1 MARKKAARRAPRHGS
16 TRATAKAARELRSQR
31 SLETRK
37 ARKASLALTLVK
49 GDGRFSRSRAGQ
61 PFIILTGLSGSGK
74 SQAIRALE
82 DLGYFCVD
90 NLPTTLIPTLA
101 KLSLRAGGDI
111 EKVAIVVDVREGGF
125 LSSFPKIFR
134 QLRKMPKLNPVL
146 IFLEADHAALVRR
159 FSETRRPHPLA
170 PDRSVTEGIRDERS
184 RLNVIRDMADEIVDT
199 SDMTVH
205 ELRQFFMG
213 LSRDR
218 TRARLVITVLS
229 FGFKH
234 GVPVDAD
241 LVFDVRCLPNPH
253 FVPTLRRRTGR
264 DKAVADFLERDEST
278 RQFMDRLEEY
288 VRYLVPF
295 YVAEGKSYLTIAIGC
310 TGGRHRS
317 VMIAE
322 RLKRALGDVGV
333 ARVRV
338 RHRDLAL
345 A

>member
-1 MARKKAARRAPRHGS
+1 VK
-16 TRATAKAARELRSQR
+16 RS
-31 SLETRK
+31 
-37 ARKASLALTLVK
+37 ALAGKLTH
-49 GDGRFSRSRAGQ
+49 

-101 KLSLRAGGDI
+101 KLMLRGGDI
-111 EKVAIVVDVREGGF
+111 DRVAIVVDVREGNF
-125 LSSFPKIFR
+125 LLSFPKIFR
-134 QLRKMPKLNPVL
+134 QLRKIRGLNAML
-146 IFLEADHAALVRR
+146 IFLEASNATLVRR

-170 PDRSVTEGIRDERS
+170 PGRSASEGIRDERA
-184 RLNVIRDMADEIVDT
+184 RLAIIRDMADEIVDT

-213 LSRDR
+213 ASRDR
-218 TRARLVITVLS
+218 ARARLVVTVLS

-241 LVFDVRCLPNPH
+241 LMFDVRCLPNPH

-264 DKAVADFLERDEST
+264 DRAVVKFIEKESST
-278 RQFMDRLEEY
+278 REFIDRLES
-288 VRYLVPF
+288 YLQFVLPH
-295 YVAEGKSYLTIAIGC
+295 YIAEGKTYLTVAIGC

-322 RLKRALGDVGV
+322 RLRRSLSSV
-333 ARVRV
+333 AGAQIRV
-338 RHRDLAL
+338 RHRDIGTAR
-345 A
+345 

>member
-1 MARKKAARRAPRHGS
+1 VKREGEDRTPAHERRDRARRKPGSTKDRKKA
-16 TRATAKAARELRSQR
+16 
-31 SLETRK
+31 RK
-37 ARKASLALTLVK
+37 E
-49 GDGRFSRSRAGQ
+49 GQ

-101 KLSLRAGGDI
+101 KLSVRAGGDI

-125 LSSFPKIFR
+125 LSSFPKVFQR
-134 QLRKMPKLNPVL
+134 LRKIPRLNPIL
-146 IFLEADHAALVRR
+146 IFLEASHAALVRR

-170 PDRSVTEGIRDERS
+170 QDRPVSEGIREERA
-184 RLNVIRDMADEIVDT
+184 RLNLIREMADEIVDT

-213 LSRDR
+213 L
-218 TRARLVITVLS
+218 TRGRARPRLVITVLS
-229 FGFKH
+229 FGYKH
-234 GVPVDAD
+234 GVPLDAD

-253 FVPTLRRRTGR
+253 FVPTLRQRTGR
-264 DKAVADFLERDEST
+264 DRAVVAFMEKDAST
-278 RQFMDRLEEY
+278 REFIKRLEDYLRY
-288 VRYLVPF
+288 VVPH
-295 YVAEGKSYLTIAIGC
+295 YVAEGKSYLTVAIGC

-322 RLKRALGDVGV
+322 RLKRVFAHFEG

-338 RHRDLAL
+338 RHRDIGLA
-345 A
+345 